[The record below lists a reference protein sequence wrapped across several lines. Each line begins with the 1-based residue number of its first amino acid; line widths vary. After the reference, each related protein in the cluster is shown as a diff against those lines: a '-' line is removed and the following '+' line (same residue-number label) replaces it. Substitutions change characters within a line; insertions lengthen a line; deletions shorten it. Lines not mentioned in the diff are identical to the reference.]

1 VLTDDAIA
9 AALERAR
16 VAVCTPLEQG
26 CFALP
31 FTPAQAEATAMPDG
45 RQHIGWIV
53 ADSGRRSWDAWIH
66 VETGEGRLRK
76 R

>member
-1 VLTDDAIA
+1 MLTDDDIA

-16 VAVCTPLEQG
+16 MAVCTALERG

-31 FTPAQAEATAMPDG
+31 FTPVQAEAIATPDG
-45 RQHIGWIV
+45 WRHIGWIV
-53 ADSGRRSWDAWIH
+53 ADSGRRSWDAWLN
-66 VETGEGRLRK
+66 VATGEGRLRK